1 MKNEAHNLL
10 ADFLSNIEKTAI
22 FIQLAV
28 LCVCLLLAWSLYY
41 VISTRLLKNMNL
53 SKIVLGNVSRVIF
66 PLFSLLLLLVGK
78 EILKQWYSIGLL
90 NIFIPLLFVLLVVR
104 LLVYALRQVFTTSYW
119 LRGYERFIAAA
130 IWLGFALYLTGLIPD
145 IKAAMSDWA
154 FEVGAYKISFLN
166 IFNGVISIS
175 ITLLIAMWLARM
187 VERKILAS
195 EHLEM
200 NYRVVM
206 SKLTS
211 AVFVVIGILIAL
223 TSAGIDI
230 TVLSVFGGALGVGI
244 GFGLQKIASNYVSG
258 FIILL
263 DRSIHPGDILTVDG
277 RFGKVS
283 HLTTRYMVLKGTDG
297 TESIIPNETLVSS
310 TVINHSYSDRKIRIN
325 IPLQISYQ
333 SNLPIAMEIMKQAAI
348 KQPRVVNDPE
358 VKVYLKSFGDNGIDL
373 ELSI

>member
-230 TVLSVFGGALGVGI
+230 TVLSVFGGALGVG
-244 GFGLQKIASNYVSG
+244 
-258 FIILL
+258 
-263 DRSIHPGDILTVDG
+263 
-277 RFGKVS
+277 
-283 HLTTRYMVLKGTDG
+283 
-297 TESIIPNETLVSS
+297 
-310 TVINHSYSDRKIRIN
+310 
-325 IPLQISYQ
+325 
-333 SNLPIAMEIMKQAAI
+333 
-348 KQPRVVNDPE
+348 
-358 VKVYLKSFGDNGIDL
+358 
-373 ELSI
+373 

>member
-1 MKNEAHNLL
+1 
-10 ADFLSNIEKTAI
+10 
-22 FIQLAV
+22 
-28 LCVCLLLAWSLYY
+28 
-41 VISTRLLKNMNL
+41 
-53 SKIVLGNVSRVIF
+53 
-66 PLFSLLLLLVGK
+66 
-78 EILKQWYSIGLL
+78 
-90 NIFIPLLFVLLVVR
+90 VLLVVR

-145 IKAAMSDWA
+145 IKLAMSDWN
-154 FEVGAYKISFLN
+154 FEVGVHKISFLN

-175 ITLLIAMWLARM
+175 ITLLIALWLARM
-187 VERKILAS
+187 MERKILAS
-195 EHLEM
+195 EHLDM

-283 HLTTRYMVLKGTDG
+283 LLTTRYMVLKGTDG

-310 TVINHSYSDRKIRIN
+310 TVINHSYSDRNLRIN

-333 SNLPIAMEIMKQAAI
+333 SNLPAAMEIMKQAAI

-373 ELSI
+373 ELSIWITDPEEGQMNLRSDINLEIWNNFQKAGIEIPYPQRDVRIVADASKS